1 MPIEIK
7 EVIIKTTVEKEPFS
21 EGFDESEQRKM
32 EDLKREILKNCEV
45 LISKV
50 IKNQNR
56 R

>member
-7 EVIIKTTVEKEPFS
+7 EVIIRTTVEKELQPPGNFQLQLK
-21 EGFDESEQRKM
+21 EI
-32 EDLKREILKNCEV
+32 EDLKKEVLRNCEQM
-45 LISKV
+45 ISKA